1 VEEVMAEAE
10 VAEATAA
17 AGAAAVEVAAAGGM
31 IVDTTAVRTGIA
43 DRHRSKKVKKSMSQ

>member
-17 AGAAAVEVAAAGGM
+17 AGAAVEVAVGGM

>member
-31 IVDTTAVRTGIA
+31 IVDTTAVRTETG
-43 DRHRSKKVKKSMSQ
+43 DPHQSKKVRKSMSL